1 MESNNNEL
9 HFKFICR
16 IGSSAQ
22 HQIFLFSKTQ
32 ENCASYLE
40 EKGGET
46 QNTTHTTPPQNVKIT
61 YAPVETK
68 RRPKLDYLQATEL
81 SIKYFAKPPI
91 QSNFC

>member
-1 MESNNNEL
+1 MSYISN
-9 HFKFICR
+9 
-16 IGSSAQ
+16 SSAGLVLQ
-22 HQIFLFSKTQ
+22 PSIKYFFSQKTQ

-46 QNTTHTTPPQNVKIT
+46 PNTTHTTPPQNVKIT

-81 SIKYFAKPPI
+81 SIKYLAKPPI